1 MAASMATAAPVLP
14 LLAATTV
21 PPGRSWPEDSA
32 WSFILYCI
40 VLLCCIEFC
49 CIELSSMYSMSH
61 LVQNVAHDAIL
72 HGESRVQELTLGQHL
87 HTLTT
92 ESRTFS

>member
-40 VLLCCIEFC
+40 IMLY
-49 CIELSSMYSMSH
+49 CIELSCMYSMSH